1 MVYGV
6 KGPVEMPWEVGGG
19 IQHLMIKSPAV
30 SELVVRPCGLST
42 RVKLNNP

>member
-6 KGPVEMPWEVGGG
+6 KGPAEMPWEVGGG

-30 SELVVRPCGLST
+30 SELVVRPCELPT